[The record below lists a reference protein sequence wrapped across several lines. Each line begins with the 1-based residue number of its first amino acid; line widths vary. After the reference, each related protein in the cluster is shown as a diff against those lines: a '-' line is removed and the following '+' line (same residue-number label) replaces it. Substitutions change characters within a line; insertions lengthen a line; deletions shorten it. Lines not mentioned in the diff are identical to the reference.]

1 MNTKRQY
8 RTYTKEFKEEA
19 LGLITEQGYSVPQAA
34 DALGVSSNLLYTW
47 KQKAEELESSNVTS
61 DERTELLALRKE
73 VKQLRV
79 EKEILKNHQC
89 LLRERNEV
97 KFRYIRDNRSQFE
110 IKTVCKVLKVSRS
123 AYYDLLTKPAK
134 IISENELNL
143 YRTANRLFKRSRN
156 SLGSR
161 QLAKKLREEGF
172 IIGRYRT
179 RSIMRKL
186 GLVVTQR
193 QAYKITTKRKHS
205 DSVADNVLSQ
215 HFNPPQPNKP
225 WAGDITYLRTNQGWL
240 YLAIVMDFNSRRIIG
255 WSLSKRMTVSLVE
268 RALQMAITL
277 RRPDSGVLFHSDRG
291 SQYTSKPFQSLLT
304 KNGMVASMSSVGA
317 CLDNAVVERFFGSLK
332 HEWLLNIVH
341 LTRESMKQ
349 DVEEY
354 IRYYNHERLHTTLG
368 DLTPINYEKLQ
379 SQVSDCA

>member
-19 LGLITEQGYSVPQAA
+19 LSLIIEQGYSVPQAA

-47 KQKAEELESSNVTS
+47 KQKTEELESSNVTS
-61 DERTELLALRKE
+61 DERIELLALRKE

-79 EKEILKNHQC
+79 EKEIFKKGQC

-123 AYYDLLTKPAK
+123 AYYDWLARPAK
-134 IISENELNL
+134 IISENELKL
-143 YRTANRLFKRSRN
+143 YRTAKRLFKRSRN

-172 IIGRYRT
+172 VIGRYRT

-193 QAYKITTKRKHS
+193 QAYKVTTKRKHS

-215 HFNPPQPNKP
+215 NFNPLQPNQA
-225 WAGDITYLRTNQGWL
+225 WAGDVTYLRTNQGWL
-240 YLAIVMDFNSRRIIG
+240 YLAIVMDLNSRRIIG

-277 RRPDSGVLFHSDRG
+277 RRSGNGVLFHSDRG
-291 SQYTSKPFQSLLT
+291 SQYTSKQFQSLLT
-304 KNGMVASMSSVGA
+304 KNGMIASMSSVGA

-368 DLTPINYEKLQ
+368 DLTPINYEKSQ
-379 SQVSDCA
+379 SQVSSCA